1 MIYLRKSIAN
11 EYNRISN
18 YINNTVIQNI
28 KKAFEHYYFSIGQ
41 EEIKQNVRR

>member
-18 YINNTVIQNI
+18 YINNTVLQNI

-41 EEIKQNVRR
+41 EEFKQNVRR